1 MTFFTLLPPCV
12 ARFNIHKALY
22 EIRIEN
28 KGDLPSEKSISR
40 NALLAMISAIFTTA
54 ILVQEETILILRQ
67 QLFPLLSAF
76 FTLVQLSLLMSLSH
90 EVVDTS

>member
-1 MTFFTLLPPCV
+1 MKFFTLLQPCV

-67 QLFPLLSAF
+67 LFPLLSAF
-76 FTLVQLSLLMSLSH
+76 FTLVQLSLLISGR
-90 EVVDTS
+90 

>member
-28 KGDLPSEKSISR
+28 KGDLPSEKSILR
-40 NALLAMISAIFTTA
+40 NALLAMISAIFVVSLA
-54 ILVQEETILILRQ
+54 SYFCIL
-67 QLFPLLSAF
+67 
-76 FTLVQLSLLMSLSH
+76 FTSWSKYYS
-90 EVVDTS
+90 

>member
-1 MTFFTLLPPCV
+1 MTFSTLLPPCV

-40 NALLAMISAIFTTA
+40 NALSAMISAIFVVSYVIPVCHTFVFCLHLSQNIT
-54 ILVQEETILILRQ
+54 VET
-67 QLFPLLSAF
+67 LSYQGMLTIKICCF
-76 FTLVQLSLLMSLSH
+76 S
-90 EVVDTS
+90 